1 MKSYNVLLLCGGD
14 GSEHEISLVSA
25 SYIAKQ
31 FESMPD
37 CSVFKVIIHKNS
49 WVTES
54 DEKCFLTYDHNLVVG
69 GNEHHIDYVIPCIH
83 GVPGETGD
91 VQSLLEIIGIPYF
104 GCNSESSKLCFN
116 KISTKLWLSAGSI
129 PNTPYIFIDSENSI
143 NIARAHEFFRENSKV
158 FVKASSQGSSVGCY
172 KVVKEEELDKYIHEA
187 FKYSNSV
194 LIEQAVKPRE
204 LEVAAYE
211 YHGELVV
218 TNPGEI
224 VTPDNDF
231 YSFEEKYNSSS
242 KSVTYVEADV
252 SDEIKEKIRQ
262 YARQAFKLL
271 KLKDLSRIDFFLI
284 GENEILLNEIN
295 TFPGMTPISMF
306 PKMLEHHGDN
316 MVDFIHSCIERAV
329 VKE

>member
-1 MKSYNVLLLCGGD
+1 M
-14 GSEHEISLVSA
+14 
-25 SYIAKQ
+25 
-31 FESMPD
+31 
-37 CSVFKVIIHKNS
+37 
-49 WVTES
+49 
-54 DEKCFLTYDHNLVVG
+54 
-69 GNEHHIDYVIPCIH
+69 
-83 GVPGETGD
+83 
-91 VQSLLEIIGIPYF
+91 
-104 GCNSESSKLCFN
+104 
-116 KISTKLWLSAGSI
+116 
-129 PNTPYIFIDSENSI
+129 
-143 NIARAHEFFRENSKV
+143 
-158 FVKASSQGSSVGCY
+158 
-172 KVVKEEELDKYIHEA
+172 
-187 FKYSNSV
+187 
-194 LIEQAVKPRE
+194 KPRE

-242 KSVTYVEADV
+242 KSVTYVEAEV

-271 KLKDLSRIDFFLI
+271 KLKDLSRIDFFLV
-284 GENEILLNEIN
+284 GDNEILLNEIN

-329 VKE
+329 EQK